1 MDVFGMALIELSK
14 ADRVTVRQKRGT
26 YTGRCLT
33 QSLLTMSTAAA
44 ASESQSKSSNTW
56 VLQSLVPEQYR
67 VPEVIGPS
75 RPAPEDTLNK
85 EDAYVG
91 LYTMAIALVTINGGS
106 LPEGKL
112 ERALKR
118 LNANQ
123 STPLGTTERTMA
135 TMIKDG
141 YIVRIRETT
150 TDEETVDYIVGPRGK
165 IEVGRAG
172 FAAFVR
178 AIYTASEDEG
188 FDEADLEKRIKRTL
202 DVADVMQA
210 GGGGGGG
217 GGDEDA
223 DEAVVP
229 AVVVGRKRGRPRQEA
244 EDE

>member
-1 MDVFGMALIELSK
+1 
-14 ADRVTVRQKRGT
+14 
-26 YTGRCLT
+26 
-33 QSLLTMSTAAA
+33 
-44 ASESQSKSSNTW
+44 
-56 VLQSLVPEQYR
+56 
-67 VPEVIGPS
+67 
-75 RPAPEDTLNK
+75 
-85 EDAYVG
+85 
-91 LYTMAIALVTINGGS
+91 
-106 LPEGKL
+106 
-112 ERALKR
+112 
-118 LNANQ
+118 
-123 STPLGTTERTMA
+123 
-135 TMIKDG
+135 
-141 YIVRIRETT
+141 VRIRETT

-217 GGDEDA
+217 GEDA